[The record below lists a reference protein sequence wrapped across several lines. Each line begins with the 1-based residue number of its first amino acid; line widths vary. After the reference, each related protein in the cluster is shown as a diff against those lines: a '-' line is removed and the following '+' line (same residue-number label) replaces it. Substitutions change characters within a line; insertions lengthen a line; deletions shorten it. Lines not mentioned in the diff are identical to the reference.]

1 MTVDQIKAKLK
12 EHLSRFPG
20 DVGLTKLLATFAN
33 DYGMLCD
40 FKMIY
45 SMLEELKVSCDIDI
59 VRNPAFTEKGKP
71 SAFWEE
77 SKDKKIIIR
86 RRKP

>member
-1 MTVDQIKAKLK
+1 M
-12 EHLSRFPG
+12 
-20 DVGLTKLLATFAN
+20 VGLTKLLATFVN

-45 SMLEELKVSCDIDI
+45 TMLEELKEGGDIDI
-59 VRNPAFTEKGKP
+59 VRTPAFTEMGKP